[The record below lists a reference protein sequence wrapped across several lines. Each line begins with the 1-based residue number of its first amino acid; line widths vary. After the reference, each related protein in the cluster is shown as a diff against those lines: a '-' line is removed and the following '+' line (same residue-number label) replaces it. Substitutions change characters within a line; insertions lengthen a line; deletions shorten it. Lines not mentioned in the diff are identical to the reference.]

1 MHEADAQRIRR
12 AVGMRPAEM
21 LPAGG
26 HGAPSN
32 RRWIV
37 SFADGTRAFAK
48 VAAFDYTAE
57 WLRTERT
64 NYEALSGRHYLP
76 SLLGWDD
83 DGAAPTL
90 VLEDLSGASWPPPW
104 TSASID
110 AVLTT
115 LDAVR
120 ATPPPDRIA
129 ETFEQRIRQI
139 REGWGP
145 MRDDPAGT
153 LALGVFDEAWL
164 RSNIDELEQAAD
176 DAVLDGDALVH
187 GDIRSDNLCLV
198 DGRAVLV
205 DWNWAS
211 RGAPLLDLATWLP
224 SLHREGGPPP
234 WTFLKDQGPLAS
246 LLAGFFLY
254 HAGMDPIPQAPHVR
268 RLQLEQGLVAL
279 TWVCRELGLAPP
291 ASMPRPD

>member
-1 MHEADAQRIRR
+1 MHEADAERIRR
-12 AVGMRPAEM
+12 AVGKRPAEM
-21 LPAGG
+21 VPAGG

-48 VAAFDYTAE
+48 VAAFDYTAD
-57 WLRTERT
+57 WLRIERT

-83 DGAAPTL
+83 DGAEPTL

-104 TSASID
+104 IRRRSTRCSRPSMPSARPRRRIGSPRPSSSGSGRSE
-110 AVLTT
+110 
-115 LDAVR
+115 R
-120 ATPPPDRIA
+120 AGGRCGEDPD
-129 ETFEQRIRQI
+129 
-139 REGWGP
+139 
-145 MRDDPAGT
+145 GT

-211 RGAPLLDLATWLP
+211 RGAPLLDLAAWLP

-234 WTFLKDQGPLAS
+234 WTLLKDQGPLAS